1 MLRKPRASSLPGK
14 ILASPAQLL
23 RDLLW
28 TVNSPSL
35 IVEPDPTGTRRTL
48 TSEEV
53 DVSHLVNFF
62 ATGPPRKV
70 GYYFE
75 RLVLYWLVHIRHV
88 DLIAHT
94 LQIHS
99 HKKTVGEID
108 YLFRDEQGATVHLEA
123 AVKFYLHQSEHSI
136 DGSHF
141 IGPNVR
147 DTFERKM
154 QRIYEHQ
161 LPLSIEYFPEVDIR
175 AAIVKGR
182 IFYEGDR
189 TNAVELPPRMSA
201 SHLKGGI
208 ARVGMIDSIDC
219 ADLVRYQIRRKPW
232 WLSDSLAHPEEDSLL
247 TGKQLSS
254 YIAEHFC
261 ELETPVLVSR
271 LHLQYNQYAEHDR
284 FFVIPDRWPLQ
295 A

>member
-1 MLRKPRASSLPGK
+1 M
-14 ILASPAQLL
+14 ASPAQLL

-35 IVEPDPTGTRRTL
+35 IVEPDPAGVKRTL

-53 DVSHLVNFF
+53 DVSHLVDFF

-75 RLVLYWLVHIRHV
+75 RLLLYWLVHIRHV

-94 LQIHS
+94 LQIHA

-123 AVKFYLHQSEHSI
+123 AVKFYLHQSERSI

-147 DTFERKM
+147 DTFERKI

-161 LPLSIEYFPEVDIR
+161 LPLSIDHFPEVDVR
-175 AAIVKGR
+175 TAIVKGC
-182 IFYEGDR
+182 IFYEGDHA
-189 TNAVELPPRMSA
+189 NMVELPRRMST

-208 ARVGMIDSIDC
+208 VRAGKIDTIDR
-219 ADLVRYQIRRKPW
+219 ADSVRYQIRRKPW
-232 WLSDSLAHPEEDSLL
+232 WLSDSLAHPEEDSLF
-247 TGKQLSS
+247 TGKQLSF
-254 YIAEHFC
+254 YITEHFG

-271 LHLQYNQYAEHDR
+271 LHMQDNQYVEDNR